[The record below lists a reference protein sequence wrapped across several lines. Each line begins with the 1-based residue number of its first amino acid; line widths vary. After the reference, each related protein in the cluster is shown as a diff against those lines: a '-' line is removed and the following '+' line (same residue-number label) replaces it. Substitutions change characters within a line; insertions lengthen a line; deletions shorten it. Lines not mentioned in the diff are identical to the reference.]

1 MLNGKKELLPFE
13 IWIRNKVKK
22 QKAILD
28 EIILKQIL
36 EESKS
41 KYDNSKKAE
50 IEALKK
56 RLLELTK

>member
-1 MLNGKKELLPFE
+1 MQKKELLPFE
-13 IWIRNKVKK
+13 IWVRNKVKK

-41 KYDNSKKAE
+41 KYEERKKQE
-50 IEALKK
+50 IDLLKK
-56 RLLELTK
+56 RLSELTK